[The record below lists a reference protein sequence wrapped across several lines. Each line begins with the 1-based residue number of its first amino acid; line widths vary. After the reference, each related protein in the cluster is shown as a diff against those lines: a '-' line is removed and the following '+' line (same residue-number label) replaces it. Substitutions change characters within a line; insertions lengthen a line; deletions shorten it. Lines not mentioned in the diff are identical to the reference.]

1 MAVDEQKHAPWE
13 IGAERGEE
21 GGGEKRGGGLWV
33 TVPDQL
39 AVDKKLEFGVKF
51 WETDRQR
58 GPVMSSKDREE
69 IMDRRTVSKNKG
81 RKRGEENQISRSA
94 ELERMKS

>member
-1 MAVDEQKHAPWE
+1 MEVDEQKHAPWE
-13 IGAERGEE
+13 IGAERGE
-21 GGGEKRGGGLWV
+21 GRGGLWV

-39 AVDKKLEFGVKF
+39 AVDKELEFGVKF

-58 GPVMSSKDREE
+58 GPVMSRKDREE

-81 RKRGEENQISRSA
+81 RKRGEDSQISRSA
-94 ELERMKS
+94 ELARMKQ